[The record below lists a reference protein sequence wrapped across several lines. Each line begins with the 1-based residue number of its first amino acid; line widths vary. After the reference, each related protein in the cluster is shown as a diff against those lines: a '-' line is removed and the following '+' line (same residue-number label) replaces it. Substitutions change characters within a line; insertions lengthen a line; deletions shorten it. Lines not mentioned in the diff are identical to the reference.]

1 MALFLFN
8 KGKGVQSMS
17 EKNVR
22 LKKRKLTCGIK
33 NCRERES
40 RYITKSGDFQ
50 NTPNLCDDCLE
61 KAYELISPLENVPGG
76 AAYGTVHASTGSG
89 KVIRVKKKK
98 LMCAVKGCG
107 SRESW
112 YISACGDFYG
122 SPNICLDCLTKAY
135 AERFQSADL
144 SGVDVVCSEF
154 EGDGSLSTHPT
165 KNAST
170 GLWEFSNAYYYLNS
184 YLFKAG
190 DEVSITVTAS
200 QTGTDNI
207 IEVNGVTSS
216 FSSETVIVVPK
227 TVLTKPILISG
238 ALGSSFTVKV
248 NYANIAEAAAA
259 ALQADGGTPALLDLG
274 ASEDSEE
281 SAAKVAT
288 ISAQETAEVQSGVQE
303 LSTAAEPVTEEK
315 VVSKQKTVR
324 KRKSSKKVTEG
335 SEKA

>member
-17 EKNVR
+17 KKNVR

-76 AAYGTVHASTGSG
+76 AAYGAVHTSTGSG

-170 GLWEFSNAYYYLNS
+170 GLWEFPNAYYYLNS

-207 IEVNGVTSS
+207 IEVNGVSSS

-259 ALQADGGTPALLDLG
+259 ALQADSGTPVLG
-274 ASEDSEE
+274 SGTLEDSGE
-281 SAAKVAT
+281 SAAKVMT
-288 ISAQETAEVQSGVQE
+288 LRAQEAAEVQSGTQE
-303 LSTAAEPVTEEK
+303 LPAAEGEPVTEEK
-315 VVSKQKTVR
+315 TVSKPKGTR
-324 KRKSSKKVTEG
+324 KRKSSKKVKEG